1 MVMAVSVKRNIT
13 MLSMFLLANIFC
25 GQALAEE
32 NKQEQSSKIN
42 QNLLMPNESV
52 NSMTDIGKA
61 RSVYNLRNIQHDQSV
76 EEKIE
81 AKENPSDN
89 EEIKLPPRTQKDDIF
104 VHISQVEISKSEVF
118 SETEIKKFESLL
130 KDKEATAEDINNM
143 ISLIN
148 AQYIKKGIVTAR
160 AFIEEGSL
168 NDGVLKIE
176 LMEAHIG
183 KLEISGNKY
192 NRTWFLRSQLTNKDG
207 DLFNLNTL
215 QKDLNTFNRN
225 ARSVKMRAE
234 LKPGEKYGTTDVK
247 MVAEESFPYHLS
259 SSFDNFGRDTTGE
272 HRGGLVASSDSL
284 IGFQDRLSVAF
295 NMSRS
300 SSNPYVDYSIPV
312 NRRGTRIGVSYMYGK
327 SEISLDNNTG
337 FDLTAKSRTLSGY
350 LTHPLID
357 TSKGKLNLN
366 TSVNSKNSHADISD
380 ITYSKYKGRSV
391 AVGLGGNYNLNKSV
405 LYASSYLTSGVIEDH
420 IKDEEHSFSKM
431 NADLYYI
438 HYLPSSIISTF
449 KAGGQYS
456 PDNMAYLEQYQ
467 IGGIS
472 SVRGY
477 SEGVLMAPS
486 AYYTSLE
493 MLFPIPF
500 LPETIN
506 VPCKKDATFRIKD
519 SIKFATFIDHGAVF
533 YHDRPT
539 EKENFLLSAGVGLR
553 FALSKY
559 ISARFYVGF
568 PLMNKKT
575 YHESDAAFHFDIIA
589 VPF

>member
-1 MVMAVSVKRNIT
+1 MTVTTTKSIT
-13 MLSMFLLANIFC
+13 MFSVLLLANIFGC
-25 GQALAEE
+25 QALAKE
-32 NKQEQSSKIN
+32 NKQEQSSQIN
-42 QNLLMPNESV
+42 QSLLMPNESV

-61 RSVYNLRNIQHDQSV
+61 RSVYNLRNMRNVQSI
-76 EEKIE
+76 EEKTE
-81 AKENPSDN
+81 EKEKLFND
-89 EEIKLPPRTQKDDIF
+89 EEIKLPPRTLADDTV
-104 VHISQVEISKSEVF
+104 VHISRVQISKSKVF
-118 SETEIKKFESLL
+118 SDAEIKKFESLL
-130 KDKEATAEDINNM
+130 ENKEATAEDINNM
-143 ISLIN
+143 INLIN
-148 AQYIKKGIVTAR
+148 TWYIKKGIVTAR
-160 AFIEEGSL
+160 AFIEEGNL
-168 NDGVLKIE
+168 NDGILKIE

-183 KLEISGNKY
+183 KLEITGNKY
-192 NRTWFLRSQLTNKDG
+192 NHTWFLRSQITNKDG

-215 QKDLNTFNRN
+215 QKDLNTFNKN

-247 MVAEESFPYHLS
+247 MVTEESFPYHLS
-259 SSFDNFGRDTTGE
+259 TSFDNFGRDTTGE

-284 IGFQDRLSVAF
+284 LGFQDRLSLAF

-300 SSNPYVDYSIPV
+300 SSNPYVDYSIPI
-312 NRRGTRIGVSYMYGK
+312 NRSGTRVGVSYMYGK
-327 SEISLDNNTG
+327 SEISLDDNAN

-350 LTHPLID
+350 VTHPLID

-366 TSVNSKNSHADISD
+366 TSINAKNSHADISD

-391 AVGLGGNYNLNKSV
+391 AVGLGGNYNLDKSV

-420 IKDEEHSFSKM
+420 IKDEDHSFSKV

-438 HYLPSSIISTF
+438 HYLPSSIVGTF

-456 PDNMAYLEQYQ
+456 PDNIAYLEQYQ

-500 LPETIN
+500 LPETIS
-506 VPCKKDATFRIKD
+506 VPCKKFRLKD
-519 SIKFATFIDHGAVF
+519 SIKFATFMDHGGVF

-539 EKENFLLSAGVGLR
+539 EKENFLLSTGVGLR

-575 YHESDAAFHFDIIA
+575 YRESDASFHFDIIA

>member
-1 MVMAVSVKRNIT
+1 MTVTTTKSIT
-13 MLSMFLLANIFC
+13 MFSVLLLANIFGC
-25 GQALAEE
+25 QALAKE
-32 NKQEQSSKIN
+32 NKQEQSSQIN
-42 QNLLMPNESV
+42 QNLLMPNEAV

-61 RSVYNLRNIQHDQSV
+61 RSVYNLRNMQNAQSV
-76 EEKIE
+76 EEKLE
-81 AKENPSDN
+81 TKETSSDD
-89 EEIKLPPRTQKDDIF
+89 EEIKLPPRTLKDDVV
-104 VHISQVEISKSEVF
+104 VHISRVQISKSEVF
-118 SETEIKKFESLL
+118 SEVEIKKFESLL
-130 KDKEATAEDINNM
+130 KDKDATVEDINNL
-143 ISLIN
+143 INLIN
-148 AQYIKKGIVTAR
+148 ARYLKKGIITAR

-168 NDGVLKIE
+168 NGGVLKIE

-183 KLEISGNKY
+183 KLEITGNKY
-192 NRTWFLRSQLTNKDG
+192 NYTWFLRSQITDKAG

-215 QKDLNTFNRN
+215 RKDLNTFNKN

-247 MVAEESFPYHLS
+247 IVAEESFPYHLS
-259 SSFDNFGRDTTGE
+259 TSFDNFGRDTTGE

-284 IGFQDRLSVAF
+284 LGFQDRLSLAF

-300 SSNPYVDYSIPV
+300 SSNPYVDYSIPI
-312 NRRGTRIGVSYMYGK
+312 NRSGTRVGVSYMYGK
-327 SEISLDNNTG
+327 SEISLDDNND

-350 LTHPLID
+350 LTHPLIN
-357 TSKGKLNLN
+357 TSKAKLNLN
-366 TSVNSKNSHADISD
+366 TSINAKNSHADISD

-391 AVGLGGNYNLNKSV
+391 AVGLGGNYNFNKSV

-420 IKDEEHSFSKM
+420 IKDEEHSFSKV

-438 HYLPSSIISTF
+438 HYLPSSIVGTF

-456 PDNMAYLEQYQ
+456 PDNIAYLEQYQ

-500 LPETIN
+500 LPETIS
-506 VPCKKDATFRIKD
+506 VPCKKFRLKD
-519 SIKFATFIDHGAVF
+519 SIKFATFVDHGGVF

-568 PLMNKKT
+568 PLMNKKA
-575 YHESDAAFHFDIIA
+575 YQESDAAFHFDIIA

>member
-1 MVMAVSVKRNIT
+1 MTVNTTKNIT
-13 MLSMFLLANIFC
+13 IFSVLLLVNIFC
-25 GQALAEE
+25 GQALAKEDE
-32 NKQEQSSKIN
+32 QEQLAPIN
-42 QNLLMPNESV
+42 QNLLMPNEAV

-61 RSVYNLRNIQHDQSV
+61 RSVYNLRNMQNAQSV
-76 EEKIE
+76 EEKTE
-81 AKENPSDN
+81 EKETSSDD
-89 EEIKLPPRTQKDDIF
+89 EEIKLPPRTKKDDIF
-104 VHISQVEISKSEVF
+104 VHISQVEISRSEVF
-118 SETEIKKFESLL
+118 SEVEIKKFESLL
-130 KDKEATAEDINNM
+130 KDKEATAEDINN
-143 ISLIN
+143 LIN
-148 AQYIKKGIVTAR
+148 LINVRYLKKGIVTAR

-183 KLEISGNKY
+183 KLEITGNKY
-192 NRTWFLRSQLTNKDG
+192 HHTWFLRSQITNKDG

-215 QKDLNTFNRN
+215 RKDLNTFNRN

-247 MVAEESFPYHLS
+247 MIAEESFPYHLS
-259 SSFDNFGRDTTGE
+259 TSFDNFGRDTTGE

-284 IGFQDRLSVAF
+284 LGFQDRLSLAF

-300 SSNPYVDYSIPV
+300 SSNPYVDYSIPI
-312 NRRGTRIGVSYMYGK
+312 NRSGTRVGVSYMYGK
-327 SEISLDNNTG
+327 SEISLDDNND

-350 LTHPLID
+350 LTHPLIN
-357 TSKGKLNLN
+357 TLKAKLNLN
-366 TSVNSKNSHADISD
+366 TSVNAKNSHADISD

-391 AVGLGGNYNLNKSV
+391 AIGLGGNYNFNKSV

-420 IKDEEHSFSKM
+420 IKDEDHSFSKV

-438 HYLPSSIISTF
+438 HYLPSSIVGTF

-477 SEGVLMAPS
+477 SEGGLMAPS

-500 LPETIN
+500 LPETISI
-506 VPCKKDATFRIKD
+506 PCKKFRLKD
-519 SIKFATFIDHGAVF
+519 SIKFATFVDHGGVF
-533 YHDRPT
+533 YHDKPT

-568 PLMNKKT
+568 PLMNKKA
-575 YHESDAAFHFDIIA
+575 YQESDAAFHFDIIA

>member
-1 MVMAVSVKRNIT
+1 MTANTTKSITIFSV
-13 MLSMFLLANIFC
+13 LLLANIFC
-25 GQALAEE
+25 EQALAKET
-32 NKQEQSSKIN
+32 KQEHSSLIN
-42 QNLLMPNESV
+42 QNLLMPNETV

-61 RSVYNLRNIQHDQSV
+61 RSVYNLRNMQHTQSV
-76 EEKIE
+76 EEKTE
-81 AKENPSDN
+81 EKEKLFDD
-89 EEIKLPPRTQKDDIF
+89 EEIKLPPRTKKDDIF
-104 VHISQVEISKSEVF
+104 VHISQVEISASEVF
-118 SETEIKKFESLL
+118 SEAEIKKFESLL
-130 KDKEATAEDINNM
+130 KDKEITAEDINNM
-143 ISLIN
+143 ITLIN

-192 NRTWFLRSQLTNKDG
+192 NQTWFLHSQITNKDG
-207 DLFNLNTL
+207 DLFNLNQL

-259 SSFDNFGRDTTGE
+259 TSFDNFGRDTTGE

-284 IGFQDRLSVAF
+284 IGFQDRLSIAF

-300 SSNPYVDYSIPV
+300 SSNPYIDYSIPI
-312 NRRGTRIGVSYMYGK
+312 NRSGTRMGVSYMYGK
-327 SEISLDNNTG
+327 SEISLDDNAD
-337 FDLTAKSRTLSGY
+337 FDLTAKSKTLSGY

-366 TSVNSKNSHADISD
+366 TSVNAKNSHADISD

-391 AVGLGGNYNLNKSV
+391 AVGLGGNYNFNNSV

-420 IKDEEHSFSKM
+420 IKDEDHSFSKV

-438 HYLPSSIISTF
+438 HYLPSSIVGTF

-456 PDNMAYLEQYQ
+456 PDNIAYLEQYQ

-477 SEGVLMAPS
+477 SEGALMAPS
-486 AYYTSLE
+486 AYYASLE

-500 LPETIN
+500 LPETIS
-506 VPCKKDATFRIKD
+506 VPCKKFRLKD
-519 SIKFATFIDHGAVF
+519 SIKLATFVDHGGVF
-533 YHDRPT
+533 YHDRPI

-575 YHESDAAFHFDIIA
+575 YRESDTAFHFDIIA

>member
-1 MVMAVSVKRNIT
+1 
-13 MLSMFLLANIFC
+13 MFSILLLANIFC
-25 GQALAEE
+25 QQALSKE
-32 NKQEQSSKIN
+32 NTQEQSSQIN
-42 QNLLMPNESV
+42 QNLLIPNEAV
-52 NSMTDIGKA
+52 NSMTDISKA
-61 RSVYNLRNIQHDQSV
+61 RSVYNLRSIKTQSV
-76 EEKIE
+76 EEKLE
-81 AKENPSDN
+81 TKENTSDD
-89 EEIKLPPRTQKDDIF
+89 EEIKLPPRTLVNDIV
-104 VHISQVEISKSEVF
+104 VHISRVEISASEVF
-118 SETEIKKFESLL
+118 SDMEIKKFESLL
-130 KDKEATAEDINNM
+130 QDKEATAEDINNM
-143 ISLIN
+143 INLIN
-148 AQYIKKGIVTAR
+148 SWYIKKGIATAL

-183 KLEISGNKY
+183 KLEITGNKY
-192 NRTWFLRSQLTNKDG
+192 NHTWFLRSQITNKDG

-215 QKDLNTFNRN
+215 RKDLNTFNRN

-259 SSFDNFGRDTTGE
+259 TSFDNFGRDTTGE

-300 SSNPYVDYSIPV
+300 SSNPYVDYSIPI
-312 NRRGTRIGVSYMYGK
+312 NHSGTRMGISYMYGK
-327 SEISLDNNTG
+327 SEISLDNNAD

-366 TSVNSKNSHADISD
+366 TSVNAKNSHADISD

-391 AVGLGGNYNLNKSV
+391 AVGFGGNYNFNNSM

-420 IKDEEHSFSKM
+420 IKDKKHSFSKV

-438 HYLPSSIISTF
+438 HYLPSSIVGTF

-472 SVRGY
+472 SIRGY
-477 SEGVLMAPS
+477 SEGLLMGAS
-486 AYYTSLE
+486 AYYTNLE

-500 LPETIN
+500 LPKTIN
-506 VPCKKDATFRIKD
+506 VPCKKDETFHLKD
-519 SIKFATFIDHGAVF
+519 SVKFATFVDHGAVF
-533 YHDRPT
+533 HHDRPT

-575 YHESDAAFHFDIIA
+575 YRESDAAFHFDIIA

>member
-1 MVMAVSVKRNIT
+1 MITNIKKSITIVSLLMLTNMVYQ
-13 MLSMFLLANIFC
+13 
-25 GQALAEE
+25 QAFAEE
-32 NKQEQSSKIN
+32 TEQNQPTQIN

-61 RSVYNLRNIQHDQSV
+61 RNVYNLRNMQNVQSV
-76 EEKIE
+76 EEKME
-81 AKENPSDN
+81 TKEKTSND
-89 EEIKLPPRTQKDDIF
+89 EEIKLPPRTLKDDIV
-104 VHISQVEISKSEVF
+104 VHISRVQISKSEVF
-118 SETEIKKFESLL
+118 SDTEIKKFESLL
-130 KDKEATAEDINNM
+130 QNKDATAEDINNM
-143 ISLIN
+143 INLIN
-148 AQYIKKGIVTAR
+148 AQYIKKGIITAR
-160 AFIEEGSL
+160 AFITDGSL
-168 NDGVLKIE
+168 NDGILKIE

-192 NRTWFLRSQLTNKDG
+192 NHTWFLRSQLTNKDG

-259 SSFDNFGRDTTGE
+259 ASFDNFGRDTTGE

-284 IGFQDRLSVAF
+284 IGFQDRLSIAF
-295 NMSRS
+295 NIARS
-300 SSNPYVDYSIPV
+300 SFNPYIDYSIPI
-312 NRRGTRIGVSYMYGK
+312 NRSGTRIGVSYMYGK
-327 SEISLDNNTG
+327 SEISLDDKAD
-337 FDLTAKSRTLSGY
+337 FDLTAKTKTISGY
-350 LTHPLID
+350 LTHPIID
-357 TSKGKLNLN
+357 TAKGKLNLN
-366 TSVNSKNSHADISD
+366 TSVNAKSSHANISD

-391 AVGLGGNYNLNKSV
+391 AIGLGGNYNFNKSV
-405 LYASSYLTSGVIEDH
+405 LYASSYLSHGIIKDH
-420 IKDEEHSFSKM
+420 IKDDNQHFTKI

-438 HYLPSSIISTF
+438 HYMPSNIVGTF

-477 SEGVLMAPS
+477 SEGLLMGPS
-486 AYYTSLE
+486 GYYSSLE

-500 LPETIN
+500 LPKTIKCIGN
-506 VPCKKDATFRIKD
+506 ENKRFRLKD
-519 SIKFATFIDHGAVF
+519 SIKFATFVDHGAVF
-533 YHDRPT
+533 HHDRPT
-539 EKENFLLSAGVGLR
+539 DKENFLLSTGVGLR

-568 PLMNKKT
+568 PLMNKNE
-575 YHESDAAFHFDIIA
+575 YRESDARFHFDIIA

>member
-1 MVMAVSVKRNIT
+1 MTVNTKKSVT
-13 MLSMFLLANIFC
+13 MFSVLLLANIFC
-25 GQALAEE
+25 QESLAKE
-32 NKQEQSSKIN
+32 NKQEQSPQIN
-42 QNLLMPNESV
+42 QNLLMPNEAV

-61 RSVYNLRNIQHDQSV
+61 RSIYNLRNMQNAQSV

-81 AKENPSDN
+81 TKETLSDG
-89 EEIKLPPRTQKDDIF
+89 EEIKLPPRTQKDD
-104 VHISQVEISKSEVF
+104 VAVCISRVELSKSEVF
-118 SETEIKKFESLL
+118 SEAEIKKFESLL
-130 KDKEATAEDINNM
+130 KNKEATAEDINNM
-143 ISLIN
+143 ITLIN

-183 KLEISGNKY
+183 KLEISGKY
-192 NRTWFLRSQLTNKDG
+192 NHTWFLRSQITNKDG

-234 LKPGEKYGTTDVK
+234 LKPGKKYGTTDVK

-284 IGFQDRLSVAF
+284 IGFQDRLSLAF

-300 SSNPYVDYSIPV
+300 SSNPYVDYSIPI
-312 NRRGTRIGVSYMYGK
+312 NRSGTRMGVSYMYGK
-327 SEISLDNNTG
+327 SEISLDDNAD

-350 LTHPLID
+350 VTHPLID
-357 TSKGKLNLN
+357 TAKGKLNLN
-366 TSVNSKNSHADISD
+366 TSVNAKNSHADISD

-391 AVGLGGNYNLNKSV
+391 AVGLGGNYNFNKSV
-405 LYASSYLTSGVIEDH
+405 LYASSYLTSGVIEDY
-420 IKDEEHSFSKM
+420 IMDDKHSFSKV

-438 HYLPSSIISTF
+438 HYLPSSIVGTF

-456 PDNMAYLEQYQ
+456 PDDIAYLEQYQ

-477 SEGVLMAPS
+477 SEGGLMGSS

-500 LPETIN
+500 LPETVNI
-506 VPCKKDATFRIKD
+506 PCKKDAEFRLKD
-519 SIKFATFIDHGAVF
+519 SIKFATFVDHGAVF

-553 FALSKY
+553 FALNKY
-559 ISARFYVGF
+559 VSARFYVGF

-575 YHESDAAFHFDIIA
+575 YRESDAAFHFDIIA

>member
-1 MVMAVSVKRNIT
+1 
-13 MLSMFLLANIFC
+13 
-25 GQALAEE
+25 
-32 NKQEQSSKIN
+32 
-42 QNLLMPNESV
+42 
-52 NSMTDIGKA
+52 
-61 RSVYNLRNIQHDQSV
+61 
-76 EEKIE
+76 
-81 AKENPSDN
+81 
-89 EEIKLPPRTQKDDIF
+89 
-104 VHISQVEISKSEVF
+104 
-118 SETEIKKFESLL
+118 
-130 KDKEATAEDINNM
+130 
-143 ISLIN
+143 
-148 AQYIKKGIVTAR
+148 
-160 AFIEEGSL
+160 
-168 NDGVLKIE
+168 
-176 LMEAHIG
+176 MEAHIG

-192 NRTWFLRSQLTNKDG
+192 NHTWFLRSQITNKDG
-207 DLFNLNTL
+207 DLFDLNRL

-247 MVAEESFPYHLS
+247 MVTEENFPYHLS
-259 SSFDNFGRDTTGE
+259 TSFDNFGRDTTGE
-272 HRGGLVASSDSL
+272 HRGGFVASSDSL
-284 IGFQDRLSVAF
+284 IGFQDRLSLAF

-300 SSNPYVDYSIPV
+300 SSNPYVDYSIPI
-312 NRRGTRIGVSYMYGK
+312 NHSGTRVGVSYMYGK
-327 SEISLDNNTG
+327 SEISLDDNAD

-357 TSKGKLNLN
+357 TAKGKLNLN
-366 TSVNSKNSHADISD
+366 TSINAKNSHADISD

-420 IKDEEHSFSKM
+420 IRDEEHSFSKV

-438 HYLPSSIISTF
+438 HYLPSSIVGTF

-467 IGGIS
+467 IGGVS

-477 SEGVLMAPS
+477 SEGVLMGPS

-500 LPETIN
+500 LPETISI
-506 VPCKKDATFRIKD
+506 PCKKDEKFRLKE
-519 SIKFATFIDHGAVF
+519 SIKFATFVDHGGVF

-575 YHESDAAFHFDIIA
+575 YQESDAAFHFDIIA